1 MRRHYGAIAL
11 VTALAAISA
20 TRTAQAA
27 TGFDSLSFKPAS
39 DHGYYLTVE
48 QSQTLGQWGTAIGL
62 TDEFSSDSM
71 VLRAPPGADFHAID
85 KQMSLTLGAALGVLD
100 WLNVGVTA
108 SGVPYQQFN
117 TATGSDNG
125 ARMGDV
131 VVNLKGRL
139 LNNEK
144 YPVGLALVPFVTL
157 PTGNE
162 QHFVGNGKVTG
173 GGVLVL
179 DTKRIAERVSFSVNA
194 GGQVRENVALSSG
207 TAVKDQFLY
216 GAGMNIAVAEPVQLI
231 AEADGWTNF
240 SDFFEDGSRNLEAD
254 GAVRFFPG
262 AKRKIFVTAG
272 GGAGILKG
280 PGAPDWRAFATVG
293 YRNERK
299 EEPAP
304 PPPMAEPQEEVIS
317 TNKIHFRFNKWDILP
332 SSYPVIDDILAT
344 IQNRSDVTGVR
355 VEGHTD
361 SVGSDA
367 YNQGLSEKRA
377 NSVRTYLVS
386 KGYPSE
392 KITAVGMG
400 EGSPISDNTTK
411 AGRAEN
417 RRVEFHLQL
426 APGAKVKVQ
435 RKDSSPTYKEGD
447 PVPEGS
453 SGERRT
459 R

>member
-1 MRRHYGAIAL
+1 
-11 VTALAAISA
+11 
-20 TRTAQAA
+20 
-27 TGFDSLSFKPAS
+27 
-39 DHGYYLTVE
+39 
-48 QSQTLGQWGTAIGL
+48 
-62 TDEFSSDSM
+62 M

-85 KQMSLTLGAALGVLD
+85 KQMSLTLGAALGLLD

-162 QHFVGNGKVTG
+162 SHFVGNGKVTG

-194 GGQVRENVALSSG
+194 GGQMRENVALSSG

-293 YRNERK
+293 YRNEKK

-304 PPPMAEPQEEVIS
+304 PPPMAEPQ
-317 TNKIHFRFNKWDILP
+317 
-332 SSYPVIDDILAT
+332 
-344 IQNRSDVTGVR
+344 
-355 VEGHTD
+355 
-361 SVGSDA
+361 
-367 YNQGLSEKRA
+367 KR
-377 NSVRTYLVS
+377 
-386 KGYPSE
+386 
-392 KITAVGMG
+392 
-400 EGSPISDNTTK
+400 
-411 AGRAEN
+411 
-417 RRVEFHLQL
+417 
-426 APGAKVKVQ
+426 
-435 RKDSSPTYKEGD
+435 
-447 PVPEGS
+447 
-453 SGERRT
+453 
-459 R
+459 